1 MLALFFLDL
10 EKIFLYMPDKKSF
23 NFEKILLRKFYFLCI
38 FLKLLIIYQTYSH
51 ILNLS
56 TKTNDISETLSFN
69 EKSDKKKSLSDIEN
83 IPKNVTGRAMI
94 LNLIKLDLIE
104 VNKH

>member
-1 MLALFFLDL
+1 M
-10 EKIFLYMPDKKSF
+10 IFLRHYPLM
-23 NFEKILLRKFYFLCI
+23 RKVI
-38 FLKLLIIYQTYSH
+38 
-51 ILNLS
+51 
-56 TKTNDISETLSFN
+56 
-69 EKSDKKKSLSDIEN
+69 KKKSLSNIEN